1 MKTVKPAF
9 TAEDNYGEMS
19 ADEMVDRMFEFAAA
33 DGRVCIPVW
42 SDETDAPCKEDEYR
56 SIKLKWTL
64 GEKEAFKSEFEDMTS
79 KLFAAMDMLH
89 SYAGNDVADALQRGD
104 GRLDGCRPAL
114 RRSGRQAFHPAA
126 FPRDDPSAAWRG
138 LWTDN
143 GRADRGTGDRAGP

>member
-33 DGRVCIPVW
+33 DGSVCIPVW
-42 SDETDAPCKEDEYR
+42 NDETDAPCKEDEYR

-64 GEKEAFKSEFEDMTS
+64 EEKEAFKSEFEDMTS

-89 SYAGNDVADALQRGD
+89 LYAGNDVADALQKLCTLKLLGAPDIVINNAEKKLAQTMIIERF
-104 GRLDGCRPAL
+104 
-114 RRSGRQAFHPAA
+114 SI
-126 FPRDDPSAAWRG
+126 
-138 LWTDN
+138 
-143 GRADRGTGDRAGP
+143 